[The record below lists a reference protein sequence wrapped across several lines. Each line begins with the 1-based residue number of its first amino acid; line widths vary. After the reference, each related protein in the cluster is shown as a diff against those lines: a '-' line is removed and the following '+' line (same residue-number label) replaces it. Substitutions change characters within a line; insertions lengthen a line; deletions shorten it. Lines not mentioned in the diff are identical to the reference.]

1 MAARMNERAAD
12 EERNEGSR
20 VTDSRVPRLSTE
32 PPRCES
38 CVLCVRAHRKYQRF
52 SARKNCVRKL
62 RGKLNVHL
70 LIRSALLKGKL
81 ISVTLFFVLADVNVI
96 YIYICIKGIKRKK
109 TKEINIAGIIKLATR
124 VIESIEL
131 KNSK

>member
-38 CVLCVRAHRKYQRF
+38 CVLYVRAHRKYQRF

-70 LIRSALLKGKL
+70 LIRLALLKGKL

-96 YIYICIKGIKRKK
+96 YIYIYALKGLNVKRR
-109 TKEINIAGIIKLATR
+109 EKL
-124 VIESIEL
+124 I
-131 KNSK
+131 